1 MKPSCLLFL
10 TSLIFF
16 PGQESALGWGQ
27 DGHRITAEI
36 AERNLTPEAL
46 AEVREIIGGETL
58 AEISTWADDIRSD
71 GTWDFAKPWHY
82 ISIND
87 DESWDN
93 YERVPEEEGDLL
105 LILERLEGY
114 LRDADAETFT
124 LSGVAGRSSSSLKPT
139 NEKEVTR
146 REVLAFYVHFLG
158 DLHQP
163 LHVGRREDQGGNRIQ
178 VEWFGEEETLHRV
191 WDEDLVES
199 LNLSYTEFATFLN
212 RLSDEE
218 KEVASAGSYL
228 DWAKEAKEVRDQVY
242 DFGAQRS
249 SYYLN
254 VVEPPTLSYDYRAKT
269 LPIVRD
275 RLQKGGLRLAAM
287 LNDIFAE

>member
-1 MKPSCLLFL
+1 MKRYYFFLFSTL
-10 TSLIFF
+10 AFLAS
-16 PGQESALGWGQ
+16 QETALAWGQ

-36 AERNLTPEAL
+36 AERNLTPEAV
-46 AEVREIIGGETL
+46 AEVREIIGEETL

-105 LILERLEGY
+105 LILERLEAF
-114 LRDADAETFT
+114 LRDPDAETFT

-146 REVLAFYVHFLG
+146 REVLAFYVHFIG

-199 LNLSYTEFATFLN
+199 RNLSYTEFATFLN

-218 KEVASAGSYL
+218 KETASAGSYL
-228 DWAKEAKEVRDQVY
+228 DWAKEAKEVRAQVY

-275 RLQKGGLRLAAM
+275 RLQKGGLRLAAL
-287 LNDIFAE
+287 LNDIFSE

>member
-1 MKPSCLLFL
+1 MKRYYFFLFSTLALLA
-10 TSLIFF
+10 S
-16 PGQESALGWGQ
+16 QETALAWGQ

-36 AERNLTPEAL
+36 AERNLTPEAI
-46 AEVREIIGGETL
+46 AEVREIIGEETL

-105 LILERLEGY
+105 LILERLEAF
-114 LRDADAETFT
+114 LRDPDAETFT
-124 LSGVAGRSSSSLKPT
+124 LSGVAGRSGSSLKPT

-146 REVLAFYVHFLG
+146 REVLAFYVHFIG

-199 LNLSYTEFATFLN
+199 RNLSYTEFATFLN

-218 KEVASAGSYL
+218 KETASAGSYL
-228 DWAKEAKEVRDQVY
+228 DWAKEAKEVRAQVY

-275 RLQKGGLRLAAM
+275 RLQKGGLRLAAL
-287 LNDIFAE
+287 LNDIFSE